1 MVIKRL
7 TRERPPAEQQLA
19 QRSAV
24 VAPAASTYSSSAD
37 PILSDG
43 AGRSQAASIGA
54 MQPVAAFVQAKLRVG
69 SSTDP
74 AELEAD
80 AVADD
85 VLAVLRRSVETV
97 AGDTPGVGGAA
108 GQVSRIRRVTA
119 TVRRLGD
126 PVVGRDGGEIDGA
139 IAAGVRNSSGGSA
152 LDSKIKPRLENAFG
166 RSFDDV
172 RIHQDSAIAP
182 QIGARAFTFGSDI
195 HFAPGEYRP
204 SSDAGMRVL
213 GHELTH
219 VVQQSAGAGAM
230 AASRI
235 SRTTL
240 SPDGPIVRRVATQV
254 WGKWRSSF
262 DPKKDF
268 KGEAEAR
275 EWDAAQLPAVV
286 PVAAQQVV
294 DDGPEV
300 QATYA
305 WNVRPAAR
313 NHYNDGWGAKYGIQT
328 DTKLTEMVAHDD
340 ETSGGEHELYLGEY
354 KVKNQDSKGCNILYS
369 NEWVGD
375 HCTTTVY
382 HCGPTKGAG

>member
-1 MVIKRL
+1 M
-7 TRERPPAEQQLA
+7 A

-24 VAPAASTYSSSAD
+24 VVPAASTSSSSAD
-37 PILSDG
+37 PTLSSDG
-43 AGRSQAASIGA
+43 AGRSQAVSIGA

-85 VLAVLRRSVETV
+85 VLAVLRRPVETA
-97 AGDTPGVGGAA
+97 AGDTPGVGGPA

-119 TVRRLGD
+119 MARRLGD

-139 IAAGVRNSSGGSA
+139 IAAGVRNASGGSA
-152 LDSKIKPRLENAFG
+152 LDPKIKPRLEGAFG

-172 RIHQDSAIAP
+172 RIHRDSAIAP

-235 SRTTL
+235 ARATA
-240 SPDGPIVRRVATQV
+240 SPDGLVVRREVKLI
-254 WGKWRSSF
+254 WNKWRSTYDLS
-262 DPKKDF
+262 KDF
-268 KGEAEAR
+268 KDEAEAR
-275 EWDAAQLPAVV
+275 AWDAKQAPAGAAA
-286 PVAAQQVV
+286 PVEDEADV
-294 DDGPEV
+294 GPEAE
-300 QATYA
+300 ATYE
-305 WNVRPAAR
+305 WNIRPSAR
-313 NHYNDGWGAKYGIQT
+313 KHYGDGWGLAYKVTSDALLKAEIEADAQT
-328 DTKLTEMVAHDD
+328 
-340 ETSGGEHELYLGEY
+340 GEGEQSIYLGPF
-354 KVKNQDSKGCNILYS
+354 KNKGVAEGCDIRYT
-369 NEWVGD
+369 NEWDDD

-382 HCGPTKGAG
+382 HCGPTSEAN